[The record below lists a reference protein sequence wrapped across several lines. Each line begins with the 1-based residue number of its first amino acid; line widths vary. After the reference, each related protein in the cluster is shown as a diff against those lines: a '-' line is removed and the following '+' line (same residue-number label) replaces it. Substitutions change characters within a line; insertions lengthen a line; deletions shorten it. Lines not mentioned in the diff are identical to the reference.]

1 LEYIK
6 INGGNTLHGNAYVQG
21 SKNAVLPILAATILS
36 GKTSKIHNCPKLS
49 DVKMTVEILKFLGC
63 DILVSGNKITVNSSN
78 ITTDFIPYEMMKKLR
93 SSIIFL
99 GAILSRQKSA
109 SLSFPG
115 GCEIGLRPID
125 IHLKSLKMLGVDI
138 KEEHGYLNCRLDKLK
153 PGKIHLDFPSV
164 GATENIMLI
173 SAISNGTTTIINA
186 AKEPEIC
193 DLQNF
198 LNKMGAKIKG
208 AGTSV
213 IVIEGVSKLNEC
225 EHTIIPD
232 RIVASTYLSAAM
244 ITGGSVIVENV
255 IPNHFGAVTS
265 VFEQCGAKVETFK
278 NSLYLK
284 APKKI
289 RRVNLVRTSPYPG
302 FPTDA
307 QPVIVSVL
315 SKADGV
321 SIVKEN
327 IFENRFKHT
336 SELIKMGADIRIED
350 RIAII
355 NGVKEL
361 TGAQLFASDLRSGAA
376 LVVAALCA
384 NGQSQVYNLNFIDR
398 GYENLVDVLKNLGAD
413 IERINDGNE

>member
-1 LEYIK
+1 MEYIK

-138 KEEHGYLNCRLDKLK
+138 KEEHGYLNCRLDELK
-153 PGKIHLDFPSV
+153 PCKIHLDFPSV

-307 QPVIVSVL
+307 
-315 SKADGV
+315 
-321 SIVKEN
+321 
-327 IFENRFKHT
+327 
-336 SELIKMGADIRIED
+336 
-350 RIAII
+350 
-355 NGVKEL
+355 
-361 TGAQLFASDLRSGAA
+361 
-376 LVVAALCA
+376 
-384 NGQSQVYNLNFIDR
+384 
-398 GYENLVDVLKNLGAD
+398 
-413 IERINDGNE
+413 